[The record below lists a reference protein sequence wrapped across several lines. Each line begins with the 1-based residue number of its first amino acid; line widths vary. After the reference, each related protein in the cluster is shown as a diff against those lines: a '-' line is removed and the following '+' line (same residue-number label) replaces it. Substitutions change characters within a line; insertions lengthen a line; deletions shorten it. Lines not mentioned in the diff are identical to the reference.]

1 MQCIVELLNEII
13 PMTPSDFA
21 QRVGLEDTTAAYY
34 QRMDF
39 DNWLRQCVTPTRQ
52 FTSLN
57 EAYGEYI
64 KSFG

>member
-1 MQCIVELLNEII
+1 MLCIVELLNQII
-13 PMTPSDFA
+13 PMSESDFA
-21 QRVGLEDTTAAYY
+21 ERVGLDDLTSAHY

-39 DNWLRQCVTPTRQ
+39 DNWLRRCVTPTRQ
-52 FTSLN
+52 FMSLN